1 MATKV
6 TVESIKELNKRIEK
20 NNVLRTKTETQ
31 IEMLK
36 KDLSS
41 QINEYKR
48 KYGVD
53 LHGKSFK
60 ETAGN
65 ISSEAKATVDAVQEE
80 YELKEKVVHAIES
93 GDIALASKLLGM
105 EVDETESAE
114 EPEQVEE
121 SVKDVEEKST
131 KKEIPQ
137 GMTPAED
144 IVVEDDK
151 DDDIVIEDDVKLS
164 DTGDLEVE
172 DDDEEDPFGLGFGK
186 EFSGISF

>member
-53 LHGKSFK
+53 LQGKSFK
-60 ETAGN
+60 ETASN
-65 ISSEAKATVDAVQEE
+65 ISNEAKATVDAVQEE
-80 YELKEKVVHAIES
+80 YELKEKVVNAIES

-105 EVDETESAE
+105 DVEEPESVE
-114 EPEQVEE
+114 EPEQLEE
-121 SVKDVEEKST
+121 SIKEVEEKPA
-131 KKEIPQ
+131 KKEVPE

-144 IVVEDDK
+144 IVVEDD
-151 DDDIVIEDDVKLS
+151 DDIVIEDDVKLG

-172 DDDEEDPFGLGFGK
+172 DDEDEDPFGLGFGK
-186 EFSGISF
+186 EFQGVSF